1 MEGNGCIIMFAFN
14 RLFNELYEQRIY
26 SEDLERVKTLVSNF
40 YKIPKEALDKVK
52 VKIASLPTI
61 YLCIIR
67 KVGDWLQILYK
78 PIGKILG
85 LYHPEKKEIYID
97 KNIPYYQKL
106 KALIHEYIHA
116 AQQYL
121 GKFKNSS
128 RQELE
133 EEAYKVSSYLF
144 RIYNRAFRKP
154 LSFLNYPALI

>member
-1 MEGNGCIIMFAFN
+1 MERNGCVVMVFN
-14 RLFNELYEQRIY
+14 NLLSSLYKERIC
-26 SEDLERVKTLVSNF
+26 SEDLERIKQLVANF

-52 VKIASLPTI
+52 VKIANLPTI
-61 YLCIIR
+61 YLCITR

-154 LSFLNYPALI
+154 LSSLNCLALI